1 MRQFIVVLAALVS
14 MTFAAHVAAQD
25 KNFIIQIPVDVNAAS
40 EQTLVRVMD
49 GVGPSKA
56 HAIVLYRQSHG
67 PFHSVNELTKVK
79 GIGAGTLKRNAGRIS
94 VDKGAGSW

>member
-1 MRQFIVVLAALVS
+1 MRHFIIMLASLAG

-25 KNFIIQIPVDVNAAS
+25 KNFIIQIPVDVNVAS

-49 GVGPSKA
+49 GVGPRKA

-67 PFHSVNELTKVK
+67 PFHSVKELTNVK

-94 VDKGAGSW
+94 VNKGARSG